1 MATRSRK
8 GCIDCK
14 QAKIKCDEVH
24 PACGTCAR
32 RSRKCRGYPDT
43 TATKAKPLS
52 ASAPTLRDA
61 LQPLAQMPCAPTPR
75 RGGAVRHSHSHS
87 NSNLYM
93 PYARPSQLPRAMS
106 PPEPLPVASSG
117 SAARAAAAARLDPAD
132 PMGSMTSLSGDVP
145 LMGQMGQMPPL
156 GSMQSMSMAS
166 MSSMSMSMVSLQQMQ
181 SFQNMQSLQNLQH
194 MPMSTMMPFG
204 LSTSAAVVAPADDP
218 VNDMSW
224 APTNWPEKISVSEP
238 ATSASYLANTPYT
251 TDQSYLHGAIY
262 SGIYDTS
269 LTLPEMTV
277 FPGHTLNNDDVIDG
291 EFISPGAAAA
301 HASGASVVSSSTT
314 CFTLIAKH
322 QTHTFPNGRPL
333 VGPDGRRLLNSAAA
347 ARSRSPVLEV
357 SGLWSPPLPAPIRG
371 PSFMPLNEILAEDKP
386 FIEMYFIRHP
396 AEMVMSN
403 SFFINEMNGAVLSL
417 LQVSP
422 IVVGESLCA
431 IGENYIKD
439 MDKDTSRTIK
449 HGDGKDNSS
458 PESDTGPSNVVSHRR
473 TKLLSRL
480 RLLNEDGKNP
490 EIVLLLLLALCGA
503 ELTNPKSDGKG
514 SNLPSL
520 IDNVAMVLEFHTGA
534 GRELSTTAK
543 YFAKGVARQ
552 DLLHSLSRM
561 QRPKIQPSTWLDD
574 YASRHAD
581 RLLGLTATLTPILY
595 KLAEL
600 AGDVQAIL
608 DASQVNTADSTGNI
622 NNTDSINSTESP
634 DTSTRTDTNTHNEV
648 PFYEDSLDSLPS
660 LDNSGLFGDI
670 YPDNTTTSSTTNN
683 TTTTT
688 NPEGNPVQDA
698 YCFFPDESS
707 APDASFYLTQHSDL
721 AEREASIRAQ
731 LLMWR
736 PIHDHSLSIQTSRT
750 LLLHASAWRAA
761 ALLYL
766 FRLFNRPGSS
776 LDADRTALGMAYEV
790 MMHIHG
796 PAEDV
801 KLSLWP
807 LFVAACEL
815 EQPEDRALATAL
827 FNEVCHARPIMT
839 ARRTKEFV
847 MEHIW
852 PARDRAE
859 VWDWMQLTHGANP
872 NVFMPL

>member
-1 MATRSRK
+1 M
-8 GCIDCK
+8 
-14 QAKIKCDEVH
+14 
-24 PACGTCAR
+24 
-32 RSRKCRGYPDT
+32 DT
-43 TATKAKPLS
+43 T
-52 ASAPTLRDA
+52 TL
-61 LQPLAQMPCAPTPR
+61 
-75 RGGAVRHSHSHS
+75 
-87 NSNLYM
+87 
-93 PYARPSQLPRAMS
+93 LP
-106 PPEPLPVASSG
+106 
-117 SAARAAAAARLDPAD
+117 
-132 PMGSMTSLSGDVP
+132 GDIP
-145 LMGQMGQMPPL
+145 LMGQMGQMPAL
-156 GSMQSMSMAS
+156 GSMQSMSMTS
-166 MSSMSMSMVSLQQMQ
+166 MSSMSMSMGSLQQMQ
-181 SFQNMQSLQNLQH
+181 SFQNMQLLQNLQH

-204 LSTSAAVVAPADDP
+204 LGTTPTLVAPADDP
-218 VNDMSW
+218 ANDMSW

-238 ATSASYLANTPYT
+238 ATSASYLADSSYT
-251 TDQSYLHGAIY
+251 TDQAYAHDAIY

-269 LTLPEMTV
+269 LSFPDMTV
-277 FPGHTLNNDDVIDG
+277 YPGHSLTNDDVIDG

-301 HASGASVVSSSTT
+301 HASGDSVASSSTA
-314 CFTLIAKH
+314 CLTLIAKH

-333 VGPDGRRLLNSAAA
+333 VGPDDRRLLNSAAA
-347 ARSRSPVLEV
+347 ARSRTPVLEV
-357 SGLWSPPLPAPIRG
+357 SSLWSPPLPAPMRG

-439 MDKDTSRTIK
+439 MDKNSSRHTIG
-449 HGDGKDNSS
+449 HGDDDKHKHTNS
-458 PESDTGPSNVVSHRR
+458 PESDAGPSNAVSHRR

-520 IDNVAMVLEFHTGA
+520 IDNVAMILEFHTGA

-574 YASRHAD
+574 YAARHAD

-608 DASQVNTADSTGNI
+608 DASQGST
-622 NNTDSINSTESP
+622 DSTESP
-634 DTSTRTDTNTHNEV
+634 DTSTRADVDNSSQV
-648 PFYEDSLDSLPS
+648 PFYDDSLDSLPS
-660 LDNSGLFGDI
+660 VDDSGLFGDV
-670 YPDNTTTSSTTNN
+670 YPDTTTAASD
-683 TTTTT
+683 
-688 NPEGNPVQDA
+688 PRGNPQDNPAHDA
-698 YCFFPDESS
+698 YC
-707 APDASFYLTQHSDL
+707 L

-827 FNEVCHARPIMT
+827 LNEVCHARPIMT
-839 ARRTKEFV
+839 ARRTKAFV

-852 PARDRAE
+852 PARDRGE
-859 VWDWMQLTHGANP
+859 VWDWMQLTHGTNP